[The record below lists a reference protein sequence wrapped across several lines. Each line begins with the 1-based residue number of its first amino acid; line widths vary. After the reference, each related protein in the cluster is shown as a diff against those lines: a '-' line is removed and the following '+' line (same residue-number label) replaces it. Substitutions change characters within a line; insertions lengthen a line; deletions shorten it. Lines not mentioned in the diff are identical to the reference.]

1 MNTNF
6 NNLTLQGNLI
16 DASAGTGKTYQLANR
31 FISLLAIGVP
41 AVQMI
46 ALTFTRKAA
55 GEFLTRIIKELAKA
69 AGSPQN
75 AESMRQR
82 INSTLSGRAAHAPA
96 LPAGC
101 APLCPDLQIA
111 ATYATPDFF
120 REKLEEVLRSISSL
134 NLSTLDSFF
143 NKIVSAHSVE
153 LGLGSVSL
161 LSPEEL
167 EQAQFQALQI
177 LLSHVS
183 RNADYTDAFMTLF
196 LDVSDEKLG
205 SMMDTLQHQVNSFL
219 QLYLNSPNETLWGYS
234 KAFGL
239 PDPEQWEATSGATS
253 ADDLIRLHETEINEL
268 SQQKGC
274 SAFKTFISKMKSMN
288 FKSMS
293 KVEKAFNN
301 PPSPHTALGRICLLA
316 RPIYELQRYNVLR
329 RCLHRS
335 RGMAK
340 LMHTYCSI
348 YNREVTATGKLVF
361 DDITRAM
368 PLLLRDGDMDVQRR
382 LDLRLRHWML
392 DEFQDTSPQQ
402 WEALHPLLT
411 EAISKNDHAEDLS
424 NHTIFVVGDEKQSIY
439 AWRGASPELFRSLKT
454 DSFWTAHL
462 KQTSMAHSYRSA
474 PVIMDFIN
482 LVFAREI
489 EAKQFPKHESAH
501 KSMTGYVRVTA
512 LPATIQ
518 EEQTDHACAE
528 IGRIL
533 TQELNFAAG
542 GITAAILVRK
552 NSDGLLIQQW
562 LKRNH
567 PELPVALLSDK
578 KVAALSPLGE
588 MLLCFF
594 RWLLH
599 PSDEYC
605 LGVLK
610 ESPLYRALKSAPDET
625 LHWAAW
631 RNKLDCEGYA
641 AVLSHIALDFP
652 DKDAAQDATLR
663 EWLAAAMAFDVT
675 GGSLEEWLLYIS
687 NKSRNEDPPKSSI
700 HIMTMHKSKG
710 LEYDAVILPLLGG
723 QSLCDTK
730 RLQYLEAR
738 DEAGKLQGILLPP
751 GNAEQRAAWPELT
764 PFVEQWKD
772 KQLKEARN
780 LLYVALTR
788 AARANYILINGKS
801 IRSNGASPTTFGAMI
816 SQAIKPEADAP
827 DKITLLQDFGDPSWR
842 KTPDISVESPSSH
855 PITLT
860 PPVHRRIK
868 VWPSKAPSSRE
879 HTSTTSEAAAA
890 ADSYATDFGTAVHAC
905 WQEITWLGSR
915 LPLWMNANEPRNKA
929 QEVVYQALQQ
939 PEIAAI
945 FTSKPGQEVYNEQ
958 PIEAITKDDE
968 WLSGTIDRLVLTRD
982 TTDHVIAAHIIDFKT
997 NRPGPKEGY
1006 TDFYTWLRHHYEA
1019 QMEAYREHVAAALA
1033 IPASAIS
1040 LSLISC
1046 PLGEKARVV
1055 PYEKA
1060 PEI

>member
-31 FISLLAIGVP
+31 FIALLSIGVP

-69 AGSPQN
+69 AESPQN
-75 AESMRQR
+75 AESMRLR
-82 INSTLSGRAAHAPA
+82 INSTLSGHAAHDPS
-96 LPAGC
+96 LSAGC
-101 APLCPDLQIA
+101 APLCPELQIA
-111 ATYATPDFF
+111 ATDATPDFF

-167 EQAQFQALQI
+167 EKAQFQALQT

-183 RNADYTDAFMTLF
+183 QNADYTDAFMTLF
-196 LDVSDEKLG
+196 LEVSDEKLG
-205 SMMDTLQHQVNSFL
+205 SMMDTLQQQVNSFL
-219 QLYLNSPNETLWGYS
+219 QLYLNFPNETLWGYS
-234 KAFGL
+234 EAFGL
-239 PDPEQWEATSGATS
+239 PHQATCKPGS
-253 ADDLIRLHETEINEL
+253 ADLSADELIRMHEAEINEL

-274 SAFKTFISKMKSMN
+274 SAFKTFINKMKSMN

-293 KVEKAFNN
+293 KVEKAFNDA
-301 PPSPHTALGRICLLA
+301 PSPHTALGRICELA

-329 RCLHRS
+329 RCLQRS
-335 RGMAK
+335 HGMAR
-340 LMHTYCSI
+340 LMQTYCSI

-368 PLLLRDGDMDVQRR
+368 PLLLKDGDMDVQRR
-382 LDLRLRHWML
+382 LDLKLRHWML

-411 EAISKNDHAEDLS
+411 EAISKNDRDENLS

-462 KQTSMAHSYRSA
+462 RQTGMAHSYRSA
-474 PVIMDFIN
+474 PIIMDFIN
-482 LVFAREI
+482 QVFSREI

-501 KSMTGYVRVTA
+501 RDMPGYVRVTA
-512 LPATIQ
+512 LPATLQ

-533 TQELNFAAG
+533 TQELHFTAG

-605 LGVLK
+605 LGVLN
-610 ESPLYRALKSAPDET
+610 ESPLCLALKTAPNEP

-631 RNKLDCEGYA
+631 RNKLDSEGYA
-641 AVLSHIALDFP
+641 AILSHIALAFP
-652 DKDAAQDATLR
+652 DKNAAQDATLR

-687 NKSRNEDPPKSSI
+687 NKSRNEDPPKSCI

-710 LEYDAVILPLLGG
+710 LEYDAVILPLLGS

-751 GNAEQRAAWPELT
+751 GNAEQRAAWPQLE

-788 AARANYILINGKS
+788 AAHANYILINGKTA
-801 IRSNGASPTTFGAMI
+801 RSKGEAPTTFGAMI
-816 SQAIKPEADAP
+816 CQTVKPDADAP
-827 DKITLLQDFGDPSWR
+827 DKVTHLQDFGDRNWR
-842 KTPDISVESPSSH
+842 KAPNVSVESPPTQ

-860 PPVHRRIK
+860 PPVLRRMK
-868 VWPSKAPSSRE
+868 VSPSKAPSTMEERTATAE
-879 HTSTTSEAAAA
+879 ATTASESAA
-890 ADSYATDFGTAVHAC
+890 ADFGSKVHKA
-905 WQEITWLGSR
+905 WEEISWLDSP
-915 LPLWMNANEPRNKA
+915 LPRWMNEGEPRNKA
-929 QEVVYQALQQ
+929 QEVVYQALKQ
-939 PEIAAI
+939 PEIAAF
-945 FTSKPGQEVYNEQ
+945 FTAQPGQEVYNEQ
-958 PIEAITKDDE
+958 PLEAITKDGE
-968 WLSGTIDRLVLTRD
+968 WLSGTIDRLVITHD
-982 TTDHVIAAHIIDFKT
+982 AAGSVTAAHIIDFKT

-1006 TDFYTWLRHHYEA
+1006 TDFYAWLREHYEA
-1019 QMEAYREHVAAALA
+1019 QMTTYREHVATALG
-1033 IPASAIS
+1033 IPESAID

-1046 PLGEKARVV
+1046 PQSEKARVI
-1055 PYEKA
+1055 PYEA
-1060 PEI
+1060 SEQ

>member
-31 FISLLAIGVP
+31 FIALLSIGVP

-69 AGSPQN
+69 AASPQN

-82 INSTLSGRAAHAPA
+82 INSTLSGRAAHNPT

-101 APLCPDLQIA
+101 APLCPGLQITA
-111 ATYATPDFF
+111 ADATPDFF

-167 EQAQFQALQI
+167 EQAQFQALQT

-183 RNADYTDAFMTLF
+183 RNADYADAFMTLF
-196 LDVSDEKLG
+196 LEVSDEKLG
-205 SMMDTLQHQVNSFL
+205 SMMDTLRQQINSFL
-219 QLYLNSPNETLWGYS
+219 QLYLNFPNETLWGCNE
-234 KAFGL
+234 AFGL
-239 PDPEQWEATSGATS
+239 PHPEQCETASKEAS
-253 ADDLIRLHETEINEL
+253 ADELIRLHEAEINEL

-274 SAFKTFISKMKSMN
+274 TAFKTFISKMKSMN
-288 FKSMS
+288 FQKMG
-293 KVEKAFNN
+293 KVVKAFNEA
-301 PPSPHTALGRICLLA
+301 PSPHTALGRLCELA
-316 RPIYELQRYNVLR
+316 RPIYELQRCNVLR

-340 LMHTYCSI
+340 LMQTYCSI

-368 PLLLRDGDMDVQRR
+368 PLLLKDGDMDVQKR
-382 LDLRLRHWML
+382 LDMKLRHWML

-411 EAISKNDHAEDLS
+411 EAISKNDREEDLS

-462 KQTSMAHSYRSA
+462 KQTGMAHSYRSA

-482 LVFAREI
+482 RVFSREI
-489 EAKQFPKHESAH
+489 DAKQFPKHESAH
-501 KSMTGYVRVTA
+501 PDMPGYVRVTA
-512 LPATIQ
+512 LPATNQ
-518 EEQTDHACAE
+518 EEQTDHACSE

-610 ESPLYRALKSAPDET
+610 ESPLCRALQGAPNES

-641 AVLSHIALDFP
+641 AILSHIAWAFP
-652 DKDAAQDATLR
+652 DKDTAQDATLR
-663 EWLAAAMAFDVT
+663 EWMAAAMAFDVT

-710 LEYDAVILPLLGG
+710 LEYDAVILPLLGS

-738 DEAGKLQGILLPP
+738 DESGNLQGILLPP
-751 GNAEQRAAWPELT
+751 ANAEQRAAWPELE

-788 AARANYILINGKS
+788 AAHANYILLNGKTL
-801 IRSNGASPTTFGAMI
+801 RSNSEIPTTFGAMI
-816 SQAIKPEADAP
+816 CESVLPDADKP
-827 DKITLLQDFGDPSWR
+827 DKVTLLHDCGDPNWR
-842 KTPDISVESPSSH
+842 KSPDVSVASSSTQ

-860 PPVHRRIK
+860 PPQLRRIK
-868 VWPSKAPSSRE
+868 VAPSKA
-879 HTSTTSEAAAA
+879 TSTKELAATTEATAT
-890 ADSYATDFGTAVHAC
+890 ADSSATDFGTAVHAC
-905 WQEITWLGSR
+905 WEEITWLGSP
-915 LPLWMNANEPRNKA
+915 LPRWMNASEPRNKA
-929 QEVVYQALQQ
+929 QEVVHQALQQ
-939 PEIAAI
+939 TDIAAL
-945 FTSKPGQEVYNEQ
+945 FTAKPGQEAYNEQ
-958 PIEAITKDDE
+958 PIEAITKKNE
-968 WLSGTIDRLVLTRD
+968 WLSGTIDRLVLTHD
-982 TTDHVIAAHIIDFKT
+982 AAGKVIAAHIIDFKT
-997 NRPGPKEGY
+997 NRPEPKDGY
-1006 TDFYTWLRHHYEA
+1006 GSFTKWLAAHYEG
-1019 QMEAYREHVAAALA
+1019 QMAAYRDLIAAAFELP
-1033 IPASAIS
+1033 PADIR
-1040 LSLISC
+1040 LTLISC
-1046 PLGEKARVV
+1046 PPGEKARIIS
-1055 PYEKA
+1055 Y
-1060 PEI
+1060 

>member
-1 MNTNF
+1 MNPNF

-31 FISLLAIGVP
+31 FIALLSIGVP

-55 GEFLTRIIKELAKA
+55 GEFLTRIINELAKA

-75 AESMRQR
+75 AEAMRQR
-82 INSTLSGRAAHAPA
+82 INSTLSGCAAHDPT
-96 LPAGC
+96 LSAGC
-101 APLCPDLQIA
+101 APLCPELQMA
-111 ATYATPDFF
+111 ASDATPDFF
-120 REKLEEVLRSISSL
+120 RGKLEEVLRNISSL

-143 NKIVSAHSVE
+143 NKIISAHSVE
-153 LGLGSVSL
+153 LGFGSVSL

-167 EQAQFQALQI
+167 EQAQFQALQT
-177 LLSHVS
+177 LLTHVS
-183 RNADYTDAFMTLF
+183 RSADYTDAFMTLF
-196 LDVSDEKLG
+196 LEISDEKLG
-205 SMMDTLQHQVNSFL
+205 SMMDTLQQQVNYFL
-219 QLYLNSPNETLWGYS
+219 QLYLNFPNETLWGYGE
-234 KAFGL
+234 AFGL
-239 PDPEQWEATSGATS
+239 PRQDQCASASGTIS
-253 ADDLIRLHETEINEL
+253 ADELIRRHEAEINEL

-274 SAFKTFISKMKSMN
+274 AAFKTFISKMKNMN
-288 FKSMS
+288 FKNMG
-293 KVEKAFNN
+293 KVEKAFNDA
-301 PPSPHTALGRICLLA
+301 PSPHTPLGRICELA
-316 RPIYELQRYNVLR
+316 RPIYELQRYNILR

-340 LMHTYCSI
+340 LMQTYCSI

-368 PLLLRDGDMDVQRR
+368 PHLLKDGDMDIQRR
-382 LDLRLRHWML
+382 LDLKLRHWML

-402 WEALHPLLT
+402 WEALHPLLS
-411 EAISKNDHAEDLS
+411 EAISKNDREENLS

-454 DSFWTAHL
+454 DSFWASHL
-462 KQTSMAHSYRSA
+462 KQTGMAHSYRSA

-482 LVFAREI
+482 LVFSPEI
-489 EAKQFPKHESAH
+489 DAQQFPKHESAH
-501 KSMTGYVRVTA
+501 NNMPGYVRVTA
-512 LPATIQ
+512 LPATAQ
-518 EEQTDHACAE
+518 EDQINLACAE

-542 GITAAILVRK
+542 GITTAILVRK

-610 ESPLYRALKSAPDET
+610 ESPLYRALKSTPDET
-625 LHWAAW
+625 LHWTAW

-641 AVLSHIALDFP
+641 AVLSHIALAFP

-663 EWLAAAMAFDVT
+663 EWLTAAMAFDLT
-675 GGSLEEWLLYIS
+675 GGSLEEWILYIS
-687 NKSRNEDPPKSSI
+687 NKSRNEDPPKSCI

-710 LEYDAVILPLLGG
+710 LEYDAVILPMLGV

-738 DEAGKLQGILLPP
+738 DEVGKLQGILLPP
-751 GNAEQRAAWPELT
+751 SNAEQRAAWPALA

-788 AARANYILINGKS
+788 AAHANYILINGKT
-801 IRSNGASPTTFGAMI
+801 IRSNDGSPSTFGAMI
-816 SQAIKPEADAP
+816 CQAVKPNAEAT
-827 DKITLLQDFGDPSWR
+827 DKITLLQDFGDPTWR
-842 KTPDISVESPSSH
+842 KTPDISIESPSAH
-855 PITLT
+855 PITLS
-860 PPVHRRIK
+860 PPVLRRIK
-868 VWPSKAPSSRE
+868 VSPSKLPSLKE
-879 HTSTTSEAAAA
+879 HDTTAESATASESA
-890 ADSYATDFGTAVHAC
+890 ATDFGSAVHAC
-905 WQEITWLGSR
+905 WEELTWLDSP
-915 LPLWMNANEPRNKA
+915 LPRWMNKREPRNAA
-929 QEVVYQALQQ
+929 QEVVFQAVQQ
-939 PEIAAI
+939 AEIAAI
-945 FTSKPGQEVYNEQ
+945 FTAQPGQKVYNEQ
-958 PIEAITKDDE
+958 PIEAITKDNE
-968 WLSGTIDRLVLTRD
+968 WLSGTIDRLVITHD
-982 TTDHVIAAHIIDFKT
+982 AAGHVSAAHIIDFKT
-997 NRPGPKEGY
+997 NHPAPKEGY
-1006 TDFYTWLRHHYEA
+1006 TDFYTWLHKHYEA
-1019 QMEAYREHVAAALA
+1019 QMTAYREHVAAALA
-1033 IPASAIS
+1033 IPESAIT
-1040 LSLISC
+1040 LTLISC

-1055 PYEKA
+1055 PYETA
-1060 PEI
+1060 EI